1 MKNTIAFFY
10 SIINRVIISY
20 GKHTNVEQ
28 DQVLVQEFITDVTC
42 CGVVFTANLENNL
55 DRVARG
61 ELDWRNVLDNFYKT
75 FQDDLVSASDENGM
89 RGNQPTP
96 TDIEC
101 ICGKTNMVIR
111 NSSNGVFLGCSGYQ
125 NIGDD
130 KCKETLNLISGDEAI
145 CIDDNEEAT
154 YLLIKK

>member
-1 MKNTIAFFY
+1 MDY
-10 SIINRVIISY
+10 
-20 GKHTNVEQ
+20 E
-28 DQVLVQEFITDVTC
+28 
-42 CGVVFTANLENNL
+42 FTANLENNL

-145 CIDDNEEAT
+145 SIDDNEEAT
-154 YLLIKK
+154 NLLIKKMS